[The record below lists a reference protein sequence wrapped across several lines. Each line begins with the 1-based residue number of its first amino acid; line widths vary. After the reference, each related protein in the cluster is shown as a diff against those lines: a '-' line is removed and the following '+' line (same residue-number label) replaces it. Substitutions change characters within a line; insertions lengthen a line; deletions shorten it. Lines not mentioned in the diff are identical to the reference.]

1 MMYQMKDILGS
12 SIAQLSDA
20 VVASRFD
27 LLMMVV
33 GLTVYMVLC
42 ASRNQKKEAKDLDAK
57 VCVTPSFAQVNMVD
71 PSEHLSQVL
80 ESMESC
86 KDDMHTGGVDDL
98 DMFLDKHPAHQ
109 FTLHDVETIL
119 RFCSRCLVGYSW
131 ASVSAA
137 ALADR
142 LFELMK
148 PSDEGDVLSAFL
160 GFYLDNKHFA
170 KACDIFELNYATFF
184 DIELDEHMQY
194 RLLMAAS
201 QCGRQSLADH
211 LLQTSQVDVAKNV
224 AIIQRWWKRSSAQM
238 GESRVA
244 QMGDVFNRLSNIF
257 NERYPFEDEEHEHS
271 DGESTCFLG
280 DDSDRD
286 EESDDSDW
294 EQM

>member
-1 MMYQMKDILGS
+1 MKDILGS
-12 SIAQLSDA
+12 SVAQLSDA

-42 ASRNQKKEAKDLDAK
+42 ASRNQKKGAKDLDAK
-57 VCVTPSFAQVNMVD
+57 VCVTSSFSQVNIVD

-86 KDDMHTGGVDDL
+86 KNDMHTGGVEDL
-98 DMFLDKHPAHQ
+98 DMFLDKHPTHP
-109 FTLHDVETIL
+109 FTLHDVETTL
-119 RFCSRCLVGYSW
+119 NFCTRCLIGYSW

-142 LFELMK
+142 LFERMK
-148 PSDEGDVLSAFL
+148 LSDEGDVLSAFL

-184 DIELDEHMQY
+184 DIELDEHMQW

-201 QCGRQSLADH
+201 QCGRDSLADH
-211 LLQTSQVDVAKNV
+211 LLQTSHTDVAKNV
-224 AIIQRWWKRSSAQM
+224 AIIQRWWKRSSAQR

-257 NERYPFEDEEHEHS
+257 NERYPFEDEEQDHS

>member
-57 VCVTPSFAQVNMVD
+57 VCVTSSQVNIVD
-71 PSEHLSQVL
+71 PSELLAQVL
-80 ESMESC
+80 ETMESC
-86 KDDMHTGGVDDL
+86 KDDMHTGGVEDL
-98 DMFLDKHPAHQ
+98 DMFLDKHPTHPFA
-109 FTLHDVETIL
+109 LHDVETIL
-119 RFCSRCLVGYSW
+119 HFCSRCLTGYSW

-142 LFELMK
+142 LFERMK
-148 PSDEGDVLSAFL
+148 PTDESDVLSAFL

-184 DIELDEHMQY
+184 DIELDEHMQW

-211 LLQTSQVDVAKNV
+211 LLETSQVDVAKNV

-257 NERYPFEDEEHEHS
+257 NERYPFEDEEQEEHS